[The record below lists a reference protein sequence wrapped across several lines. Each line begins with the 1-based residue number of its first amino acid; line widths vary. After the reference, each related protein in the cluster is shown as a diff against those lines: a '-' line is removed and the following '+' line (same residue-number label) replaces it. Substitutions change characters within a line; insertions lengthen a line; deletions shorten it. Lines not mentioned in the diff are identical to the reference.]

1 MILLG
6 GDLMSLYVTRHGQT
20 DYNVE
25 NLVCG
30 ISPAVLTKLGIQQ
43 AKELGKRLENIDY
56 KYLYV
61 SPLKR
66 ALDTAS
72 LANIKEIEMVIEPRI
87 QEINF
92 GIYEG
97 LPRDTQGFL
106 TNKYDLAYRYPT
118 GESFIELCNR
128 VYSFLDEIKRQAI
141 ENDVLLVCHG
151 AVCRAINTYFNDM
164 TNDEIF
170 EYTTENCQLLKYD
183 YLCK

>member
-1 MILLG
+1 M
-6 GDLMSLYVTRHGQT
+6 MSLYVTRHGET

-30 ISPAVLTKLGIQQ
+30 RSNANLTKLGMQQ
-43 AKELGKRLENIDY
+43 AKNLQERLKDIDY
-56 KYLYV
+56 QYLYV

-66 ALDTAS
+66 AIDTAKY
-72 LANIKEIEMVIEPRI
+72 ANVKELEMIIEPRI

-97 LPRDTQGFL
+97 VPRSSDGFL
-106 TNKYDLAYRYPT
+106 ENKYNLGYRYPT
-118 GESFIELCNR
+118 GESFVELCVR
-128 VYSFLDEIKRQAI
+128 VYSFLDEIKKQAI
-141 ENDVLLVCHG
+141 ESDVLLVCHG

-170 EYTTENCQLLKYD
+170 HYSTDNCQLLKYD
-183 YLCK
+183 YLSR

>member
-30 ISPAVLTKLGIQQ
+30 ISPATLTKLGIQQ

-72 LANIKEIEMVIEPRI
+72 LANIKEVEMVIEPRI

-118 GESFIELCNR
+118 GESFIELCKR
-128 VYSFLDEIKRQAI
+128 VYEFLDEIKEQATKS
-141 ENDVLLVCHG
+141 NVLLVCHG
-151 AVCRAINTYFNDM
+151 AVCRAINTYFNEM
-164 TNDEIF
+164 SNDDIF
-170 EYTTENCQLLKYD
+170 YYQTENCQLLKYD
-183 YLCK
+183 YLSR